1 MSASLKDT
9 PCFAISGLPKAR
21 RSFAYSVAYS
31 NAARAIPSAEAATC
45 GRECMKKSIAI
56 ANPAPSSPSNLSDG
70 MRASSKRIEP
80 VCDARSPSFGS
91 LRPAETPMSPA
102 STRKAVIA
110 PSSFAKTIVS
120 SAIPP
125 FVT

>member
-1 MSASLKDT
+1 MSASLKET
-9 PCFAISGLPKAR
+9 PCFASSGLPKAR

-31 NAARAIPSAEAATC
+31 NAARAIPTADAATC

-56 ANPAPSSPSNLSDG
+56 AKPSPSSPRSRSAG
-70 MRASSKRIEP
+70 RRASSKRIEP
-80 VCDARSPSFGS
+80 VYDARRPSFGS
-91 LRPAETPMSPA
+91 LRPALTPGSPA

-120 SAIPP
+120 SAMPP